1 MEWKQWWQPWNT
13 AMSVPADAHVGK
25 ERHMQACQDLLNQYE
40 DKCVAFLDSFIA
52 SDEMLV
58 M

>member
-25 ERHMQACQDLLNQYE
+25 ERPPY
-40 DKCVAFLDSFIA
+40 A
-52 SDEMLV
+52 SMSGPIEPI
-58 M
+58 